1 MNRETQGIVTGLVGG
16 AVLYASLTDTYL
28 RYVKAGLRPLLIITA
43 VVLLVTAAVT
53 LWQEYRSQRAEDHD
67 DGHDEGHGHGH
78 RESRLSWL
86 LVAPVFAL
94 VIAAPPALGSYT
106 AGRAG
111 TALQQPVGY
120 ADLPATDP
128 LPLPVLDY
136 AARAAYDH
144 GRSLDGRRIRL
155 TGFISYG
162 RTGTPYL
169 TRMTL
174 NCCAADAQPIKVGL
188 AGTLPPDL
196 EPDTWLEV
204 TGTYTDRMA
213 KDDINSRP
221 IPFIVVV
228 DSRPVPAPEQQYEN

>member
-1 MNRETQGIVTGLVGG
+1 VNRETQGIVTGLVGG

-28 RYVKAGLRPLLIITA
+28 RYVKAGLRPLLVITA

-53 LWQEYRSQRAEDHD
+53 LWQEYRSQREESD
-67 DGHDEGHGHGH
+67 DGHGHGH

-128 LPLPVLDY
+128 LPLPVMDY

-188 AGTLPPDL
+188 TGTLPANL
-196 EPDTWLEV
+196 KPDTWLEV
-204 TGTYTDRMA
+204 TGTYTDRQA
-213 KDDINSRP
+213 KDEINGGP
-221 IPFIVVV
+221 IPFIDVV
-228 DSRPVPAPEQQYEN
+228 DTRPVPAPEQEYEN

>member
-1 MNRETQGIVTGLVGG
+1 VNRETQGIVTGLVGG

-28 RYVKAGLRPLLIITA
+28 RYVKAGLRPLLLLTA

-53 LWQEYRSQRAEDHD
+53 LWHEYRSQRKGD
-67 DGHDEGHGHGH
+67 DDHGH

-94 VIAAPPALGSYT
+94 VVAAPPALGSYT

-128 LPLPVLDY
+128 LPLPVMDY

-188 AGTLPPDL
+188 TGTLPSTL
-196 EPDTWLEV
+196 KPDTWFEV
-204 TGTYTDRMA
+204 TGTYTDRQA
-213 KDDINSRP
+213 KDDINGGP
-221 IPFIVVV
+221 IPFIQVV
-228 DSRPVPAPEQQYEN
+228 DARPVPAPEQQYEN

>member
-1 MNRETQGIVTGLVGG
+1 VNRETQGIVTGLVGG
-16 AVLYASLTDTYL
+16 AVLYASLTDAYL
-28 RYVKAGLRPLLIITA
+28 RYVKAGLRPLLLLTA
-43 VVLLVTAAVT
+43 VILLVTAAVT
-53 LWQEYRSQRAEDHD
+53 LWQEYRSQRKEED
-67 DGHDEGHGHGH
+67 HGH

-188 AGTLPPDL
+188 AGTLPPTL
-196 EPDTWLEV
+196 KADTWIEV

-213 KDDINSRP
+213 KDDINGGP

-228 DSRPVPAPEQQYEN
+228 DSRPVPAPEEQYEN

>member
-1 MNRETQGIVTGLVGG
+1 VNRETQGIVTGLVGG
-16 AVLYASLTDTYL
+16 AVLYTSLTDTYL
-28 RYVKAGLRPLLIITA
+28 RYVKAGLRPLLLLTA

-53 LWQEYRSQRAEDHD
+53 LWQEYRSQRKGDPD
-67 DGHDEGHGHGH
+67 DGDGHDDGHGH

-120 ADLPATDP
+120 PDLPATDP

-188 AGTLPPDL
+188 AGTLPPNL
-196 EPDTWLEV
+196 KADTWLEV

-213 KDDINSRP
+213 KDDINARP

-228 DSRPVPAPEQQYEN
+228 DSRAVPAPEQQYEN